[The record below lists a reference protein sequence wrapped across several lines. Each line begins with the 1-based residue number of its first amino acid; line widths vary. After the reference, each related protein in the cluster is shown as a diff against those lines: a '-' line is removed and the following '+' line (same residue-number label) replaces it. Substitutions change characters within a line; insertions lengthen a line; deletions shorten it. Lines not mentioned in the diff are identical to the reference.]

1 MMNGSQLTRWITAWS
16 DQYGTEHDDQLH
28 HVMGRT
34 GLDRE
39 AFKTVIDWKFH
50 RVANRRAR
58 AHDSIAGETD
68 AVLSGLSTAACG
80 SPDDDVAMRI
90 ITRVVGVGPAL
101 GSALLMVMD
110 STRWTVLDV
119 RALKTIRAI
128 GYSDVPAK
136 PHGRAT
142 WLPYLQAC
150 RDVAARTELPLRT
163 VDRALFA
170 AKGAT
175 DLPQTAS

>member
-1 MMNGSQLTRWITAWS
+1 MMNGAQLTRWITAWS
-16 DQYGTEHDDQLH
+16 DHYGTKHDDQLRP
-28 HVMGRT
+28 VLDRT

-50 RVANRRAR
+50 RVANRRAQ
-58 AHDSIAGETD
+58 AHESIARETD
-68 AVLSGLSTAACG
+68 AALLGLSTAACG
-80 SPDDDVAMRI
+80 SSDDDVAMRI

-101 GSALLMVMD
+101 GSALLMVMN

-128 GYSDVPAK
+128 GYSDGSAMPQ
-136 PHGRAT
+136 GRAT
-142 WLPYLQAC
+142 WLPYLEAC
-150 RDVAARTELPLRT
+150 RDVATRTELPLRT
-163 VDRALFA
+163 VDR
-170 AKGAT
+170 